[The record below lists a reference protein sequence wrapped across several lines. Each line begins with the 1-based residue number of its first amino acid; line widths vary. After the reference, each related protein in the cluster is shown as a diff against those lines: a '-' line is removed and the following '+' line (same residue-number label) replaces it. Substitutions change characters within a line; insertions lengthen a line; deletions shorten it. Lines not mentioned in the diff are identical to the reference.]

1 MTSRRPHDDEQY
13 QHDIIG
19 TKPAPREDTAGLG
32 PLFTPNPYAHESAV
46 ARDSDPI
53 TSHHGADHIA
63 PKRGTLRALLL
74 DVYRAYPDGLT
85 DEEACERA
93 GIPDGWKRCSEL
105 RNLGLIAPMGT
116 RLSSAGVKVRVCAIT
131 EFARGAA

>member
-1 MTSRRPHDDEQY
+1 MTRRPHDDSHEY
-13 QHDIIG
+13 DIIG
-19 TKPAPREDTAGLG
+19 DKPPRDRTAGLG
-32 PLFTPNPYAHESAV
+32 PLFAFANESAI

-53 TSHHGADHIA
+53 TSHEGSDHIA
-63 PKRGTLRALLL
+63 PKRGTLRATLL

-93 GIPDGWKRCSEL
+93 GIENGWKRCSEL